1 MHLSERLAEFSKI
14 WQARQDLNKKTRDML
29 RLDDDVKSLQSFANR
44 AYSTE
49 LVTQKT
55 VVRDLLGGTVTCEG
69 NQKEMKRFS

>member
-69 NQKEMKRFS
+69 NQNEMKRFS